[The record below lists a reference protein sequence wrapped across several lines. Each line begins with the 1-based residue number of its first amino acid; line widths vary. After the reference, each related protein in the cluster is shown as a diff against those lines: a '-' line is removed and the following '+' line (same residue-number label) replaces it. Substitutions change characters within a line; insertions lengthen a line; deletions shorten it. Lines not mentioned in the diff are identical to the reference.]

1 MDYGVVLI
9 MAGQSN
15 HSNSG
20 RRLMQPAEV
29 WVSLW
34 QSRGAS
40 KGEHSPAGLQA
51 ACGIR
56 RVKKT
61 GRNRSGNR
69 SYRSNRPGPVP
80 VPAGFK
86 PAQIQ
91 ILNLNSKKWKNPQ
104 KNLKNTSSWDEFNDV
119 KFFQIFVHLVYFASI

>member
-56 RVKKT
+56 SSHELMERHVHALQMIYAAKPRAIW
-61 GRNRSGNR
+61 GRT
-69 SYRSNRPGPVP
+69 P
-80 VPAGFK
+80 
-86 PAQIQ
+86 
-91 ILNLNSKKWKNPQ
+91 L
-104 KNLKNTSSWDEFNDV
+104 
-119 KFFQIFVHLVYFASI
+119 